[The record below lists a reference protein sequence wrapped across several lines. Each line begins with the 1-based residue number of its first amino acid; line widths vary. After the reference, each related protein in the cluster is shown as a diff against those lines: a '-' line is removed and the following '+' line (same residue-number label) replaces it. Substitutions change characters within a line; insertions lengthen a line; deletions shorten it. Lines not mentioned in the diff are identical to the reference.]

1 MKNLEKNI
9 KILLASVLTLLTVA
23 SCGLPSVPTISASK
37 INTSSYT
44 KTDYETFIKQK
55 SYRLDNESVKNIS
68 GTVVYYS
75 NLYNIEPSLVLALI
89 ARESSFRANVV
100 SSAGAVG
107 LGQLMPGTAKDMGVE
122 DRYDAEQNIMGTV
135 KYLNWLL
142 KRTNGDVDKTLAS
155 YNMGPGA
162 VETYTKLGKEL
173 PTSVRGYVA
182 DIKYFQSMIK
192 S

>member
-1 MKNLEKNI
+1 MKNI
-9 KILLASVLTLLTVA
+9 KVLLISTIAMLTLA
-23 SCGLPSVPTISASK
+23 SCGLPSVPTIGSSN

-44 KTDYETFIKQK
+44 KSDYETFIKQK
-55 SYRLDNESVKNIS
+55 SYRLDTESVKNIS

-75 NLYNIEPSLVLALI
+75 NLYNVDPSLVLALM
-89 ARESSFRANVV
+89 ARESSFRVNAV

-142 KRTNGDVDKTLAS
+142 KRSNGDVDRTLAS

-162 VETYTKLGKEL
+162 VEKYIKSGKEL

-182 DIKYFQSMIK
+182 DIKYFKSMIG
-192 S
+192 